1 MNYKKKILVISQG
14 YWPEHFPINQL
25 VESFYRDK
33 KIEISVLTGF
43 PNYPEGKIYKGY
55 EKNFFSK
62 IYDKHS
68 SGYDIF
74 RFPIFRRRKN
84 SKISVI
90 FNYLSFIVMGIL
102 FSPFLLRKKKFDHI
116 LVFANSPVPQAFIGI
131 FLKFIKKSKLIVWV
145 QDLWPESIIAAGGIK
160 NKVVIN
166 LISKLTRFIYQHCEK
181 ILVQSRAFIPYILN
195 QNVRKNKII
204 YLPNST
210 ESFYNKV
217 DVKKKFKKL
226 MPNEGPIL
234 MFAGNIGEA
243 QGFNTMI
250 KSALY
255 LNNLGI
261 KVNWVVLGDGRQ
273 RELIEKKINNLGL
286 QKCFFFLGSYPSE
299 EMPYFFACA
308 DALLVTLKKNL
319 IFSMTIPNKIQSYM
333 ACSKPIIANI
343 DGEGGRVILEAK
355 CGLVS
360 PAENYISF
368 SKSIIDFLNLD
379 AYEKELMGKNARLY
393 FEKEFD
399 REKQTNS
406 IINIFN
412 GISNN

>member
-1 MNYKKKILVISQG
+1 MKVLIVSQ
-14 YWPEHFPINQL
+14 YFWPENFKINDIAKGL
-25 VESFYRDK
+25 VEKGCDV
-33 KIEISVLTGF
+33 SVLTGL
-43 PNYPEGKIYKGY
+43 PNYPKGKIYNGY
-55 EKNFFSK
+55 SFPKNKKENHEGITIYRSPLIPRGNGSGVRLFLNYFSLALLASLRVLFIKNNFDK
-62 IYDKHS
+62 ILVYEVSPVTIGIPAIIAK
-68 SGYDIF
+68 Y
-74 RFPIFRRRKN
+74 RFKAPIF
-84 SKISVI
+84 
-90 FNYLSFIVMGIL
+90 F
-102 FSPFLLRKKKFDHI
+102 
-116 LVFANSPVPQAFIGI
+116 
-131 FLKFIKKSKLIVWV
+131 WV
-145 QDLWPESIIAAGGIK
+145 QDLWPESVVAAGGIT
-160 NKVVIN
+160 NKFMIN

-181 ILVQSRAFIPYILN
+181 ILVQSKAFIPYILN
-195 QNVRKNKII
+195 QNVSNSKII

-217 DVKKKFKKL
+217 DVKNKFKKL
-226 MPNEGPIL
+226 MPEEGPIL

-250 KSALY
+250 KSASY
-255 LNNLGI
+255 LNNSGV
-261 KVNWVVLGDGRQ
+261 KVNWVILGDGRQ
-273 RELIEKKINNLGL
+273 KELIEKKINDLGL
-286 QKCFFFLGSYPSE
+286 QKYFFFLGSYPSE
-299 EMPYFFACA
+299 EMPNFFACA

-360 PAENYISF
+360 PSEDYISF
-368 SKSIIDFLNLD
+368 SKSIIDFLKLGAD
-379 AYEKELMGKNARLY
+379 EKELMGKNARLY

-412 GISNN
+412 GIRNN

>member
-1 MNYKKKILVISQG
+1 MFLNYFSLAILASLRVLFIKSNFDKILVYEVSPVTIG
-14 YWPEHFPINQL
+14 IPAIIAK
-25 VESFYRDK
+25 YRFK
-33 KIEISVLTGF
+33 A
-43 PNYPEGKIYKGY
+43 
-55 EKNFFSK
+55 
-62 IYDKHS
+62 
-68 SGYDIF
+68 
-74 RFPIFRRRKN
+74 PIF
-84 SKISVI
+84 
-90 FNYLSFIVMGIL
+90 F
-102 FSPFLLRKKKFDHI
+102 
-116 LVFANSPVPQAFIGI
+116 
-131 FLKFIKKSKLIVWV
+131 WV

-160 NKVVIN
+160 NKVIIN

-181 ILVQSRAFIPYILN
+181 ILVQSKAFIPYILN
-195 QNVRKNKII
+195 QKVSNSKII

-217 DVKKKFKKL
+217 DVKNKFKKL
-226 MPNEGPIL
+226 MPEKGPIL

-250 KSALY
+250 KSASY
-255 LNNLGI
+255 LNDSGV
-261 KVNWVVLGDGRQ
+261 KVNWVILGDGRQ
-273 RELIEKKINNLGL
+273 RELIEKKINDLGL
-286 QKCFFFLGSYPSE
+286 QKIFFFLGSYPSE
-299 EMPYFFACA
+299 EMPNFFACA

-360 PAENYISF
+360 PSEDYISF
-368 SKSIIDFLNLD
+368 SKSIIDFLKLGAN
-379 AYEKELMGKNARLY
+379 EKELMGKNASLY

-412 GISNN
+412 GIRNN